1 MAWVD
6 RRITTAQ
13 LARHWV
19 LVCLANLAG
28 ALGTAALMHWSGA
41 LLLGKRWRWGTC
53 RCGSGPSQPCCR
65 GACSCSRIAGSADG
79 HSRIEKPLEATTSRP
94 KVQNRPISF
103 PTTPAT

>member
-28 ALGTAALMHWSGA
+28 ALGTAVLMHWSGA

-53 RCGSGPSQPCCR
+53 RCGSGPSPTLVPVMVVMNVEVLMLQGRMLVLEDR
-65 GACSCSRIAGSADG
+65 GIGG
-79 HSRIEKPLEATTSRP
+79 RP
-94 KVQNRPISF
+94 
-103 PTTPAT
+103 